1 MKSIIKFI
9 ILLYLIYQI
18 ILKWNVYPQKNLN
31 IDTIY
36 EIENFLSETEC
47 KSIINMTT
55 GQFKRSEVVS
65 KEKITSKRT
74 SYQTWLT
81 DFDNPIIKKISQL
94 AIVFT
99 KLPRKNQENLQV
111 VRYEKSQEYKPH
123 YDACIPYIDTNC
135 QEDLEKMG
143 SFRFATVLVYLNDD
157 YSGGGTFF
165 PKRNYTVTPKQ
176 GKVIMFYNLSPTN
189 RNVLESSLHGGLPV
203 TEGKKY
209 ICNFWIRLKPIKS

>member
-1 MKSIIKFI
+1 
-9 ILLYLIYQI
+9 
-18 ILKWNVYPQKNLN
+18 
-31 IDTIY
+31 
-36 EIENFLSETEC
+36 
-47 KSIINMTT
+47 
-55 GQFKRSEVVS
+55 
-65 KEKITSKRT
+65 
-74 SYQTWLT
+74 
-81 DFDNPIIKKISQL
+81 
-94 AIVFT
+94 
-99 KLPRKNQENLQV
+99 
-111 VRYEKSQEYKPH
+111 
-123 YDACIPYIDTNC
+123 
-135 QEDLEKMG
+135 MG